1 MQVQI
6 VLLLLGLK
14 LSLQKK
20 RHLFFWRCLL
30 FARGSLRASLTG
42 CMHALA
48 KRSVWFGSCRSFC
61 RFRRGELHPLVS
73 ARLRLS
79 IVVNIINLTCAVR
92 CGSRTLIRAVSCSL
106 LMFLLIG
113 ICLPRLGCCVSFF
126 PFVFFVCR
134 FHLRESF
141 WPSERSNC
149 PLASAT
155 ARRAACSAA
164 ALHDS
169 GKTRLLI

>member
-1 MQVQI
+1 MLLGQRVST
-6 VLLLLGLK
+6 LLLYIL
-14 LSLQKK
+14 
-20 RHLFFWRCLL
+20 
-30 FARGSLRASLTG
+30 
-42 CMHALA
+42 HALDMLFIGNLFL
-48 KRSVWFGSCRSFC
+48 SHC
-61 RFRRGELHPLVS
+61 RFRCGELHPLVS

-92 CGSRTLIRAVSCSL
+92 CGSRTLIRAVSCL
-106 LMFLLIG
+106 LLIDVFANWN
-113 ICLPRLGCCVSFF
+113 LLTAVRECCVSFF
-126 PFVFFVCR
+126 PFVFFFCR

-149 PLASAT
+149 PLLVSAA